1 MTYGVLLSGKSR
13 RKALAAL
20 LAAAAEPSTA
30 AASIIVTPSGGISS
44 TDVQSALEEL
54 DADGGGGVDL
64 ENAIATPTGLL
75 GHDGAESGT
84 VTPAAART
92 LLGFARSGAG
102 APSTSADFVGQFY
115 INTTPNPDTV
125 YQALGPSIG
134 SGAADWTL
142 IGDLTL
148 AANQF
153 ACQNSGNSALEART
167 DKKVYTFAAGV
178 TADGTYPLALWPNVP
193 VTLSEVSAATVA
205 GTCSIKI
212 QKGGVD
218 INGFGSAVA
227 QTTSV
232 TDTASTEAIAED
244 AKLTL
249 VVSSA
254 SSLTGL
260 YVTLKGTRTGA

>member
-1 MTYGVLLSGKSR
+1 MPEVNS
-13 RKALAAL
+13 
-20 LAAAAEPSTA
+20 E
-30 AASIIVTPSGGISS
+30 I
-44 TDVQSALEEL
+44 
-54 DADGGGGVDL
+54 
-64 ENAIATPTGLL
+64 TPTGFL
-75 GHDGAESGT
+75 GHDGSGPGT

-102 APSTSADFVGQFY
+102 APSTSADFVGQCY
-115 INTTPNPDTV
+115 VNTTPNPDTV

-232 TDTASTEAIAED
+232 TDTASTESYT
-244 AKLTL
+244 KGNKMQV

-260 YVTLKGTRTGA
+260 AFTINATRTGA